1 MLGNMKNNASANT
14 ALTVKWIAVKSSKPS
29 YAPTLEDV
37 ARHAGLSPMTVSRAL
52 NAPQLVRPKTVE
64 KVMEAVRVT
73 GYIPNALAG
82 GLASRRS
89 KLIAVVVPQINN
101 NMFVDTIQSLSDEL
115 GLRGYHILLSVVGYS
130 TNTEAELVT
139 TLLSRRPDG
148 IVLTGIHHTAALKKV
163 ILNAAIPVV
172 EIWDLTPTPLDMLV
186 GFSHQRIGQAIA
198 EYLLEQ
204 GFRKPG
210 LVWTADKRAEQ
221 RKQGLCE
228 ILSQHAIKAIP
239 QTDAPLPASLASGR
253 AGFAQLLDQGEYD
266 VIVCSSDTLAQ
277 GVIMEAESRGLRV
290 PEDIAVMG
298 FGDLDFAASNR
309 PAITT
314 VSVDR
319 IAIGQRAA
327 TLLADRIEQRSGEN
341 SIIDIGFHLVKRE
354 SA

>member
-1 MLGNMKNNASANT
+1 MMNNARINQPIFAGASD
-14 ALTVKWIAVKSSKPS
+14 VKRTKSPR
-29 YAPTLEDV
+29 APTLEDV
-37 ARHAGLSPMTVSRAL
+37 ARSAGLSPMTVSRAL
-52 NAPQLVRPKTVE
+52 NSPQLVRPKTVE
-64 KVMEAVRVT
+64 KVMQAVRVT

-115 GLRGYHILLSVVGYS
+115 ARRGYHILLCVAGY
-130 TNTEAELVT
+130 TEQTEAELVA

-148 IVLTGIHHTAALKKV
+148 VVLTGIHHTIELKKV

-186 GFSHQRIGQAIA
+186 GFSHEKVGQATG
-198 EYLLEQ
+198 EYLLSK
-204 GFRKPG
+204 GYRRPG
-210 LVWTADKRAEQ
+210 LLWTADRRAAQ
-221 RKQGLCE
+221 RKQGLCSV
-228 ILSQHAIKAIP
+228 LQRHAIHAVP
-239 QTDAPLPASLASGR
+239 QVDVPLPASLSLGRSGLS
-253 AGFAQLLDQGEYD
+253 QLFDEGTFD

-277 GVIMEAESRGLRV
+277 GVMMEAESRGLRI
-290 PEDIAVMG
+290 PHDLAVIG

-309 PAITT
+309 PSITT

-319 IAIGQRAA
+319 RAIGQRAA
-327 TLLADRIEQRSGEN
+327 TLLADRIEQKPCAEA
-341 SIIDIGFHLVKRE
+341 IVDIGFHLIERE

>member
-1 MLGNMKNNASANT
+1 MKSR
-14 ALTVKWIAVKSSKPS
+14 KPS
-29 YAPTLEDV
+29 RAPTLDDV
-37 ARHAGLSPMTVSRAL
+37 ARSAGLSSMTVSRAL
-52 NAPQLVRPKTVE
+52 NTPQLVRPKTVE
-64 KVMEAVRVT
+64 KVMQAVQAT

-101 NMFVDTIQSLSDEL
+101 NMFVDTIQALSDTL
-115 GLRGYHILLSVVGYS
+115 AARGYHMLLCVAGYS
-130 TNTEAELVT
+130 RQTEAELVA

-148 IVLTGIHHTAALKKV
+148 VVLTGIQHAAALKKT

-186 GFSHQRIGQAIA
+186 GFSHEKVGETIG
-198 EYLLEQ
+198 EFLLQQ
-204 GFRKPG
+204 GYRRPG
-210 LVWTADKRAEQ
+210 LLWAGDARAAL
-221 RKQGLCE
+221 RKQGLCATLRKNG
-228 ILSQHAIKAIP
+228 LSAAP
-239 QTDAPLPASLASGR
+239 QVEVPLPASLALGR
-253 AGFAQLLDQGEYD
+253 QGLAQLLDSASFD

-277 GVIMEAESRGLRV
+277 GAIMEAESRGLRV
-290 PEDIAVMG
+290 PHDLAVIG

-319 IAIGQRAA
+319 HAIGEQAA
-327 TLLADRIEQRSGEN
+327 TLLADRIEGRGEGEV
-341 SIIDIGFHLVKRE
+341 IIDIGFQLVARE